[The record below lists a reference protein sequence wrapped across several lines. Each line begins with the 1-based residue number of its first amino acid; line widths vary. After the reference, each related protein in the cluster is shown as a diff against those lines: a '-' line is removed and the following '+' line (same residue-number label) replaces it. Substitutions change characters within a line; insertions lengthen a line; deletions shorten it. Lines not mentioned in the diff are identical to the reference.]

1 MKKINSMSEILI
13 IRVVSSIL
21 VAAGIVAL
29 AKLVN
34 KMRKRAKDVENRLRG
49 E

>member
-1 MKKINSMSEILI
+1 MIRNYLYKKINSMSGILI

-21 VAAGIVAL
+21 VAAGIVVL

-34 KMRKRAKDVENRLRG
+34 KMRKRAKDV
-49 E
+49 